1 MTRRIL
7 TTLDMANNE
16 IHNLRIENRSGAPG
30 SPVPGNV
37 WFNTATGTVEFRGNS
52 GTLNF
57 SARSSHT
64 GTQTASTISD
74 LASVVKS
81 YALSDF
87 AAPTTDLDL
96 GVATRKIANLKSG
109 TNANDAVNYGQLQ
122 AAQFGTDWKD
132 AVRAAST
139 ANVTL
144 SGLQTIDG
152 VSLIA
157 GDRVLLKD
165 QTVPNSNGIYIVAAG
180 AWTRAAD
187 AAQGTLSANASMFI
201 EEGTANGDSQFRL
214 TTNNPITVGSTS
226 LSFSQIG
233 GATTYNAGAGLTL
246 TGSNFALDTAIA
258 VRKYSSNVGDGT
270 STNVAI
276 SHGLGTNDITVAV
289 YQISDGADVD
299 CDIVRTSTNIVTLGF
314 IAAPANAALRIVV
327 HG

>member
-1 MTRRIL
+1 MTRRVL
-7 TTLDMANNE
+7 TALDMANNE
-16 IHNLRIENRSGAPG
+16 ILNFKLENRSGAPS
-30 SPVPGNV
+30 SPTPGNV
-37 WFNTATGTVEFRGNS
+37 WFNTATGAVEFRGNS

-57 SARSSHT
+57 SARASHT

-87 AAPTTDLDL
+87 AAPTADLDL

-132 AVRAAST
+132 AVRAAT
-139 ANVTL
+139 TGNITL
-144 SGLQTIDG
+144 SGLQTVDG
-152 VSLIA
+152 VSLVA
-157 GDRVLLKD
+157 NDRCLVKD
-165 QTVPNSNGIYIVAAG
+165 QTLASANGIYIVGTG

-187 AAQGTLSANASMFI
+187 AAQGTLSANASVFI
-201 EEGTANGDSQFRL
+201 EEGTANGDAQFRL
-214 TTNNPITVGSTS
+214 TTNNPIVVGTTS

-233 GATTYNAGAGLTL
+233 GATTYGAGSGLVL
-246 TGSNFALDTAIA
+246 NGSNFALDTTVA

-289 YQISDGADVD
+289 YQISDGADVE

-314 IAAPANAALRIVV
+314 ITAPANAALRIVV